1 MADPIFYV
9 VEVDVPDAELP
20 GFAAWYASVHAPHLY
35 QAGFTACAS
44 YLAFEGGLKTV
55 DVYQGPDWSLFETE
69 AFARYRDIA
78 VRDRY
83 RPAFLASL
91 DAWRTVYVDVPCATP
106 AIVTGATPLDADGL
120 SIWRFRGG
128 DAEARRLTGWLEGEG
143 AAALTA
149 LGAKGLRVLRRGRD
163 TPTGIT
169 MRPDLALVV
178 EWPARPPASVQS
190 LVMLPADLA
199 ALMPDPPFT
208 GGRLYPWAEDEGLCS
223 DLVETVSGG

>member
-1 MADPIFYV
+1 VAQPIFYA
-9 VEVDVPDAELP
+9 VEVDVTESELP
-20 GFAAWYASVHAPHLY
+20 GFAAWYAAVHAPHLY

-44 YLAFEGGLKTV
+44 YIAFEGGLKTV

-69 AFARYRDIA
+69 AFERYRDIA
-78 VRDRY
+78 ARDPY

-91 DAWRTVYVDVPCATP
+91 DAWRTVYVDSPCSAVS
-106 AIVTGATPLDADGL
+106 IVTGSTLLDADGL
-120 SIWRFRGG
+120 SIWRFQGG

-143 AAALTA
+143 AARLVA

-190 LVMLPADLA
+190 LVPLPADLA
-199 ALMPDPPFT
+199 GLMPDPPFT
-208 GGRLYPWAEDEGLCS
+208 GGRLYPWAEDEGLWR
-223 DLVETVSGG
+223 DLVETVSRG